1 MPPASYKTRKLM
13 KYLVEE
19 MSLSRDWPPERLS
32 SLFKCQKERSEALD
46 SILTDMLNMK
56 PTMKQMTRLKKLG
69 FGDSAMK
76 RITNARV
83 AYDLSRAKYAQKTG
97 KLM

>member
-1 MPPASYKTRKLM
+1 MKIGAPIIKRRKRDQWSIQHAMGGENTVRINQPAF
-13 KYLVEE
+13 
-19 MSLSRDWPPERLS
+19 P
-32 SLFKCQKERSEALD
+32 
-46 SILTDMLNMK
+46 
-56 PTMKQMTRLKKLG
+56 MTRLKKLG